1 MKGIFGSMREQIIAT
16 FESHR
21 KAPKAPYSEDHFLDF
36 LLRSPGRK
44 GSVRDSFAGLRRFNA
59 FIDQVQLDY
68 SVCFSLKDL
77 EANYSLDKFVARVAE
92 LQESPRSS
100 LASFKN
106 QSRAGFGWPIVFI
119 GDGIL
124 MLLSLLLRQH
134 EILLSVCIS
143 LLVLLNVMAVVFF
156 VRRRR
161 YMARLEKQLVQAAA
175 LRPNNSFKPKPL
187 RGSA

>member
-1 MKGIFGSMREQIIAT
+1 MREQIIAT

-21 KAPKAPYSEDHFLDF
+21 KDPKAPYSEDHFLDF
-36 LLRSPGRK
+36 LLRRPGRK
-44 GSVRDSFAGLRRFNA
+44 GSVRDSFVSLRRFNA
-59 FIDQVQLDY
+59 FIDQVQLDF

-106 QSRAGFGWPIVFI
+106 QTRAGFGWPIIVI

-124 MLLSLLLRQH
+124 VILSLLLRQH
-134 EILLSVCIS
+134 EIIVAICIS
-143 LLVLLNVMAVVFF
+143 LLVLLNVLAVAFF
-156 VRRRR
+156 VRHQQYR
-161 YMARLEKQLVQAAA
+161 ARLEKQLLQAAA
-175 LRPNNSFKPKPL
+175 LRPNNSFKPK
-187 RGSA
+187 R

>member
-1 MKGIFGSMREQIIAT
+1 MREQIIAT

-21 KAPKAPYSEDHFLDF
+21 EDPKAPYSEDHFLDF
-36 LLRSPGRK
+36 LLRSPVRK
-44 GSVRDSFAGLRRFNA
+44 GSVRDSFGGLRRFNA
-59 FIDQVQLDY
+59 FIDQVQLDF
-68 SVCFSLKDL
+68 SICFSLKDL
-77 EANYSLDKFVARVAE
+77 EANYSLDKFAARVAE

-106 QSRAGFGWPIVFI
+106 QTRAGFGWPVVAI

-124 MLLSLLLRQH
+124 VLLSLLLRQH
-134 EILLSVCIS
+134 VILLFVCIS
-143 LLVLLNVMAVVFF
+143 LLVLLNVIVVVFF
-156 VRRRR
+156 MRHQR
-161 YMARLEKQLVQAAA
+161 YRKRLEKQLLQAAA